1 MSSHHP
7 QEVLLAQFS
16 LYKGDLK
23 SHSLDFQ
30 LFERRLLRDM
40 CRFHRAFCTTRVG
53 PGETWIGRAQNR
65 GTFLWTV
72 ISEKNRGISRSKIVV
87 FLNQQHVRSMPA
99 CSAQRSSLKS
109 YEHFLDLGMGIALSH
124 RHVGFFG

>member
-1 MSSHHP
+1 MSSHSSHHP

-30 LFERRLLRDM
+30 LLERRLLRDM
-40 CRFHRAFCTTRVG
+40 CRFHRTFCTTRVG
-53 PGETWIGRAQNR
+53 PVVETWIGRAQNR

-72 ISEKNRGISRSKIVV
+72 ISEKIG
-87 FLNQQHVRSMPA
+87 A
-99 CSAQRSSLKS
+99 
-109 YEHFLDLGMGIALSH
+109 
-124 RHVGFFG
+124 